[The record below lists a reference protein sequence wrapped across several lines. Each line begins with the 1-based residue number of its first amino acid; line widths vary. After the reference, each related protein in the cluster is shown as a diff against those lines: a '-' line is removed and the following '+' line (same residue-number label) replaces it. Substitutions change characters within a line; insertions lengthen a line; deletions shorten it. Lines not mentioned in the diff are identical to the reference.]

1 LAGSGYETAALD
13 QATTFQHLADT
24 HGALLDQPLQ
34 LVRAGPCHRAEQRR
48 VRVSPAWLMK

>member
-24 HGALLDQPLQ
+24 HAIWVPT
-34 LVRAGPCHRAEQRR
+34 
-48 VRVSPAWLMK
+48 S